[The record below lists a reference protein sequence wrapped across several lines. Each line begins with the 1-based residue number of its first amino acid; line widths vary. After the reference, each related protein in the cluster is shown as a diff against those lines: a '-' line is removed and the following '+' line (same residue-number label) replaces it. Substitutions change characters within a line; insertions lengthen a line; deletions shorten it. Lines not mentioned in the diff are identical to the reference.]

1 MIERKF
7 LKELVLIRLAN
18 QKIVIN
24 VTIGKFQSCVS
35 NICHDLVMMF
45 MNLSDVAILNIK
57 GADYC
62 FLISGISNCEAI
74 NIMQNIDLAEKSG
87 TLLNINIYYH
97 M

>member
-24 VTIGKFQSCVS
+24 VTISKFQSCVS
-35 NICHDLVMMF
+35 NICYDLVMMS
-45 MNLSDVAILNIK
+45 MNLSDIAILNIK

-62 FLISGISNCEAI
+62 FLISGISKCEAI
-74 NIMQNIDLAEKSG
+74 NIMQNIDLAEKS
-87 TLLNINIYYH
+87 
-97 M
+97 